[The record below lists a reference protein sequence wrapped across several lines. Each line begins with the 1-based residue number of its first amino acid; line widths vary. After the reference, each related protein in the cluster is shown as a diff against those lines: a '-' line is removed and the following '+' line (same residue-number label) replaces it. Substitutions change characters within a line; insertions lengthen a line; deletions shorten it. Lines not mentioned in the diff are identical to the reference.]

1 MEPTRIL
8 VVDDER
14 NIRTSVRNCLEA
26 EGYIVR
32 EAQDGREA
40 LAAVVEWSPDLV
52 LLDLAMPVLDGM
64 ATLKELRDRLGHDM
78 PRVVIATAHGSVKAA
93 IEAMRLGADDFV
105 EKPLLPDELRQSV
118 AGVLK
123 NLPSRDPDLAG
134 GYDGVLNHVREAIRD
149 GNLGAAESLLMMAGT
164 ISEDDPSF
172 MNLAGLVH
180 EGRGRIESARRFYER
195 ALAVDPGFAPA
206 SENLLRC
213 SS

>member
-1 MEPTRIL
+1 MQPTRIL

-14 NIRTSVRNCLEA
+14 NVRTTVRYCLEA
-26 EGYIVR
+26 DGYIVR
-32 EAQDGREA
+32 EAADGRDA
-40 LAAVVEWSPDLV
+40 LAQVVEWSPDLI

-64 ATLKELRDRLGHDM
+64 MTLKELHDQLGNDM
-78 PRVVIATAHGSVKAA
+78 PRVVIATAHGSVKVA
-93 IEAMRLGADDFV
+93 IEAMRLGADDFL
-105 EKPLLPDELRQSV
+105 EKPLLPEDLRACV

-123 NLPSRDPDLAG
+123 NPLSRDPDLEG
-134 GYDGVLNHVREAIRD
+134 GYDGVLKHVRDAIRD
-149 GNLGAAESLLMMAGT
+149 GNLGAAESLLMMAGA
-164 ISEDDPSF
+164 ISDDNPSF
-172 MNLAGLVH
+172 MNLAGLLH